1 MKVGIYYPTWNAPW
15 ASKVHELDLAN
26 IDTKYPGLN
35 WVFIS
40 FAKPDLVYKKGQN
53 SFQGTGLDFSMDFQ
67 IVKEA
72 IALLRSR
79 NICVML
85 SVGGATYWSSQK
97 QLNTLDIANLV
108 EDLGCN
114 GVDVDYEAPGDG
126 KILTAAI
133 KAVKKDLPKD
143 CYLSMAAWSTGAYAS
158 DGHYAGSAI
167 DACKNAPLD
176 LINIMA
182 YDAGASYNPQDAWMA
197 YKKIFS
203 GALMMGFE
211 VGQQGWGNYLLTEQD
226 VKDDGKFVR
235 DNCTNEDGAFV
246 WCDKKEGNPSPQNVI
261 NTLVSIFNGPGT
273 PSNPNTSVKSIVCPV
288 CSTKFTSL

>member
-15 ASKVHELDLAN
+15 VSKVQDLDLAN
-26 IDTKYPGLN
+26 IGTKYPGLN

-40 FAKPDLVYKKGQN
+40 FAKPDMVYRKGQN
-53 SFQGTGLDFSMDFQ
+53 TFQGTGLDFSMDFQ

-97 QLNTLDIANLV
+97 QLNTVDIANLV
-108 EDLGCN
+108 SDLGCN

-126 KILTAAI
+126 KILTEAI
-133 KAVKKDLPKD
+133 KMVRKDLPKE
-143 CYLSMAAWSTGAYAS
+143 CYVSMAAWSTGAYDS
-158 DGHYAGSAI
+158 DGHYSGSAI

-176 LINIMA
+176 LVNIMA
-182 YDAGASYNPQDAWMA
+182 YDAGESYSPKQAWLA

-211 VGQQGWGNYLLTEQD
+211 VGQQGWGGYLLTQQD
-226 VKDDGKFVR
+226 VEEDGKFLK
-235 DNCTNEDGAFV
+235 DNCTDEDGAFV

-261 NTLVSIFNGPGT
+261 STLVSIFTTSGSDNNP
-273 PSNPNTSVKSIVCPV
+273 PSSSKSITCPV
-288 CSTKFTSL
+288 CNTKFTS